1 MSKPD
6 AERAL
11 KIYRSFVKQTDQV
24 VRYLSIARHYEHATR
39 LEIPKIKHA
48 PTSLSSSL
56 EEYLKDS
63 DFEINRRQYLAQQE
77 SKKGN
82 KIIGNKSFATQ
93 ITETNG
99 SASKAASSQVES
111 RPAPKGPAPDLIDFF
126 ESIEQ
131 NQQQMV
137 QATYQQ
143 PQFTQG
149 TNQYN
154 PFLPQTTP

>member
-56 EEYLKDS
+56 EEYLKDP

-77 SKKGN
+77 SKKGV
-82 KIIGNKSFATQ
+82 KGAFSKPSLTKP
-93 ITETNG
+93 TETNG
-99 SASKAASSQVES
+99 SASKATSSQAES
-111 RPAPKGPAPDLIDFF
+111 KPA
-126 ESIEQ
+126 
-131 NQQQMV
+131 
-137 QATYQQ
+137 
-143 PQFTQG
+143 
-149 TNQYN
+149 
-154 PFLPQTTP
+154 